1 MSRTRVA
8 CWFTL
13 LLLSAGGPLQA
24 ATDSA
29 TPARRVDILVSQSAA
44 PYEESVRGFRKLL
57 QDSGLALSVEVHELK
72 GDESRA
78 HAVARMAA
86 DRKSNLLFAVGTL
99 AVQAARREASSIP
112 MVAGM
117 ILTAGELKNAGNATG
132 VVLELP
138 LETEMEWMRRL
149 LPEVRTVGV
158 LYSPALNQSR
168 ISEAARVATQ
178 HGLTLQ
184 SRRIDSPRDMPA
196 ELEKLASQ
204 ADVLWGITDPVIL
217 NPQTAQPLLLFS
229 FRNRIPFIG
238 VSRSWVKAGALY
250 ALERDFNDIG
260 KQCGELALRI
270 LRGEAAGSLP
280 LVAPRKL
287 GYALNLKTARHM
299 KIELSTALIRGAT
312 EVIE

>member
-1 MSRTRVA
+1 MLRARLV

-24 ATDSA
+24 ASNT
-29 TPARRVDILVSQSAA
+29 TPVRRVDILISQSAV
-44 PYEESVRGFRKLL
+44 PYEESVKGFRKLL
-57 QDSGLALSVEVHELK
+57 QDSGLALSVEVHQLK

-78 HAVARMAA
+78 HAAARTAA
-86 DRKSNLLFAVGTL
+86 DRKSSLLFAVGTL

-112 MVAGM
+112 LVAGM

-149 LPEVRTVGV
+149 LPEIRTVGV

-168 ISEAARVATQ
+168 VSEAARVASQ
-178 HGLTLQ
+178 YGLVLQ
-184 SRRIDSPRDMPA
+184 SRRIDSPRDLPS
-196 ELEKLASQ
+196 ELERLASQ

-260 KQCGELALRI
+260 MQCGELALRI
-270 LRGEAAGSLP
+270 LRGETAGDIP
-280 LVAPRKL
+280 PAAPRKL

-299 KIELSTALIRGAT
+299 KIELSNALIRGAT
-312 EVIE
+312 EVVE